1 MKRIVGY
8 LLLVVS
14 IYFLGIGL
22 FESWNLFTKTLDN
35 GLGELSVFFSM
46 IFGFVIGIFFL
57 AIGIFLLRKDKQLK

>member
-46 IFGFVIGIFFL
+46 IFGFAIGIFFL
-57 AIGIFLLRKDKQLK
+57 VIGIFLLRKDKQLK

>member
-22 FESWNLFTKTLDN
+22 FQSWNLFTKTLDN

-46 IFGFVIGIFFL
+46 IFGFAIGIFFL

>member
-35 GLGELSVFFSM
+35 GLGELSIFFSM
-46 IFGFVIGIFFL
+46 IFGFAIGIFFL